1 MNSYSVINY
10 KLRPQKQIERGLIA
24 QLLNDF
30 SRTIGNPINYIGMGS
45 LVFADFIY
53 FNKNCQLQKM
63 ISIEKMTDKEG
74 NFDGKKE
81 KRFLNNK
88 PFSTIELISKTVS
101 EAIDEIPLDENA
113 FIWLDYDG
121 QIETT
126 TIDDLE
132 NIIKNISVSC
142 IVAVTFNGGIAKQYK
157 SNSIVNID
165 QCESDFAPYRIEDE
179 KDQIGKFNK
188 DNYSQ
193 IASAICEKYI
203 FNRVEFYNDLFDK
216 KLSISKISDIHYQ
229 DNAKMITLLWGVIDT
244 ESEYAPKLKEK
255 FDSFEAKG
263 STYLT
268 MDSLTLFEKMQLD
281 RCPYEKRAELIE
293 QIGLDEQTVN
303 MYYKYSRY
311 IPEYSEVLV

>member
-126 TIDDLE
+126 
-132 NIIKNISVSC
+132 
-142 IVAVTFNGGIAKQYK
+142 
-157 SNSIVNID
+157 
-165 QCESDFAPYRIEDE
+165 P
-179 KDQIGKFNK
+179 
-188 DNYSQ
+188 
-193 IASAICEKYI
+193 
-203 FNRVEFYNDLFDK
+203 
-216 KLSISKISDIHYQ
+216 
-229 DNAKMITLLWGVIDT
+229 KMTYVLLPSLLMTLLLMISLVLFTVFGVISPVSSILFSREVMCT
-244 ESEYAPKLKEK
+244 LSSSCR
-255 FDSFEAKG
+255 FSG
-263 STYLT
+263 SINSSPL
-268 MDSLTLFEKMQLD
+268 
-281 RCPYEKRAELIE
+281 
-293 QIGLDEQTVN
+293 
-303 MYYKYSRY
+303 
-311 IPEYSEVLV
+311 